1 MQEPRFVD
9 NLGLEM
15 KNPGNQHLP
24 MDPGSHFAT
33 LLSTVNAPYGTDLDV
48 SALAD
53 QISRTGDVTACS
65 GPVFSFFSEGPLEL
79 QVQFI
84 TERGLDVEAIRATA
98 RRLSAKVGYSLP
110 LSD

>member
-1 MQEPRFVD
+1 
-9 NLGLEM
+9 M
-15 KNPGNQHLP
+15 KNTVNQHLP
-24 MDPGSHFAT
+24 IEQGSRFAT
-33 LLSTVNAPYGTDLDV
+33 LLSTVNAPYGTDLDM

-53 QISRTGDVTACS
+53 QISRTGDVSVCS
-65 GPVFSFFSEGPLEL
+65 GPVFSFFSEVPLEL

-110 LSD
+110 LGD